1 MFSTYFDRHFWK
13 KFQDRTRDHR
23 LWTMDE
29 QTAFSMVNRPSS
41 MVQNETFSPLSLSN
55 PIEMAVSEQILVQKA
70 QKGDPEAFEALVN
83 EHQQYVYNLALRVV
97 KDENEAL
104 DLAQETF
111 VRAWTALPNF
121 KGQSQFRTWLYRI
134 VTNLCYNRLP
144 NLRRSLNDLGDDVME
159 DIPEAHLDTPAEAFE
174 HSETRQHL
182 QDAIQSLDS
191 NYQLLITLRYQNE
204 LSYEEIASTLN
215 LPLGTV
221 KTGIFRAKEQLRK
234 SLAQL
239 EESWITA

>member
-1 MFSTYFDRHFWK
+1 MPT
-13 KFQDRTRDHR
+13 T
-23 LWTMDE
+23 E
-29 QTAFSMVNRPSS
+29 QT
-41 MVQNETFSPLSLSN
+41 L
-55 PIEMAVSEQILVQKA
+55 IQKA
-70 QKGDPEAFEALVN
+70 QKGDQDAFALLVT
-83 EHQQYVYNLALRVV
+83 EHQKYVYNLALRVV

-104 DLAQETF
+104 DVAQETF

-144 NLRRSLNDLGDDVME
+144 NLRKSLNDLGDDVME
-159 DIPEAHLDTPAEAFE
+159 DIPQFDHPASEIE
-174 HSETRQHL
+174 SNETRRFLHQ
-182 QDAIQSLDS
+182 AIDELDS
-191 NYQLLITLRYQNE
+191 QYKLLITLRYQNE

-234 SLAQL
+234 SLAHL

>member
-1 MFSTYFDRHFWK
+1 
-13 KFQDRTRDHR
+13 
-23 LWTMDE
+23 MDSE
-29 QTAFSMVNRPSS
+29 K
-41 MVQNETFSPLSLSN
+41 SL
-55 PIEMAVSEQILVQKA
+55 IQHA
-70 QKGDPEAFEALVN
+70 QKGDQDAFAVLVD
-83 EHQQYVYNLALRVV
+83 EHQRYVYNLALRVV

-104 DLAQETF
+104 DLTQETF

-121 KGQSQFRTWLYRI
+121 KGHSQLRTWLYRI

-159 DIPEAHLDTPAEAFE
+159 DIPETSFASPAHELE
-174 HSETRQHL
+174 SNETRRHL
-182 QDAIQSLDS
+182 HQAMEDLDEK
-191 NYQLLITLRYQNE
+191 YRLLITLRYQYE

-234 SLAQL
+234 SLVQL
-239 EESWITA
+239 EDSWITA

>member
-1 MFSTYFDRHFWK
+1 MADS
-13 KFQDRTRDHR
+13 
-23 LWTMDE
+23 E
-29 QTAFSMVNRPSS
+29 QT
-41 MVQNETFSPLSLSN
+41 L
-55 PIEMAVSEQILVQKA
+55 IQKA
-70 QKGDPEAFEALVN
+70 QKGDPDAFAALVN
-83 EHQQYVYNLALRVV
+83 EHQRYVYNLALRVV

-159 DIPEAHLDTPAEAFE
+159 DIPETNFDNPAREFE
-174 HSETRQHL
+174 SNETKRNLFQ
-182 QDAIQSLDS
+182 AIQNLGA
-191 NYQLLITLRYQNE
+191 NYQILITLRYQNE

-239 EESWITA
+239 EETWITA

>member
-1 MFSTYFDRHFWK
+1 MPDT
-13 KFQDRTRDHR
+13 
-23 LWTMDE
+23 E
-29 QTAFSMVNRPSS
+29 QLLIQR
-41 MVQNETFSPLSLSN
+41 
-55 PIEMAVSEQILVQKA
+55 A
-70 QKGDPEAFEALVN
+70 QKGDHDAFAALVD
-83 EHQQYVYNLALRVV
+83 EHQRYVYNLALRVV

-104 DLAQETF
+104 DLTQETF

-159 DIPEAHLDTPAEAFE
+159 DIPETNFETPAQKFE
-174 HSETRQHL
+174 SNETRRHL
-182 QDAIQSLDS
+182 NQAIEDLDE
-191 NYQLLITLRYQNE
+191 NYRLLISLRYQNE
-204 LSYEEIASTLN
+204 LSYDEIASTLN

-234 SLAQL
+234 SLVQL
-239 EESWITA
+239 EDSWIAA

>member
-1 MFSTYFDRHFWK
+1 MSDA
-13 KFQDRTRDHR
+13 
-23 LWTMDE
+23 E
-29 QTAFSMVNRPSS
+29 A
-41 MVQNETFSPLSLSN
+41 
-55 PIEMAVSEQILVQKA
+55 ILIQRA
-70 QKGDPEAFEALVN
+70 RKGDQDAFAALVN
-83 EHQQYVYNLALRVV
+83 EHQRYVYNLALRIL

-159 DIPEAHLDTPAEAFE
+159 DIPKPHFDTPAQAYELN
-174 HSETRQHL
+174 ETRIHL
-182 QDAIQSLDS
+182 YHAIENLDE
-191 NYQLLITLRYQNE
+191 NYRLLITLRYQDE

-234 SLAQL
+234 SLGQL

>member
-1 MFSTYFDRHFWK
+1 MEHE
-13 KFQDRTRDHR
+13 H
-23 LWTMDE
+23 
-29 QTAFSMVNRPSS
+29 
-41 MVQNETFSPLSLSN
+41 SL
-55 PIEMAVSEQILVQKA
+55 IQRA
-70 QKGDPEAFEALVN
+70 QKGDHDAFAALVD
-83 EHQQYVYNLALRVV
+83 EHQRYVYNLALRVV

-104 DLAQETF
+104 DLTQETF

-134 VTNLCYNRLP
+134 TTNLCYNRLP

-159 DIPEAHLDTPAEAFE
+159 EMPEISSLLDNPAHATE
-174 HSETRQHL
+174 SNETRKFL
-182 QDAIQSLDS
+182 QQAIGALEE
-191 NYQLLITLRYQNE
+191 NYRLLINLRYQNE

-234 SLAQL
+234 SLAHL
-239 EESWITA
+239 EESWIST